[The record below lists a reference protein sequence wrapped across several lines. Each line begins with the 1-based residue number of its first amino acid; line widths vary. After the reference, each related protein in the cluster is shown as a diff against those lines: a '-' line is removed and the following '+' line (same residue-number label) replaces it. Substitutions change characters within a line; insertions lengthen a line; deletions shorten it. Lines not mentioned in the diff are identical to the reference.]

1 MTQNVEDTLPLKPL
15 NFNKRIQVFYKVCT
29 YSAGVF
35 VKISS
40 LSESIITSSMS
51 STTSTILENVQSIWR
66 LSSAWTLYDIFRDAR
81 EF

>member
-1 MTQNVEDTLPLKPL
+1 MNEVVEYVGAKKSNRDSMTQNVEDTLPLKPL

-51 STTSTILENVQSIWR
+51 STTSTILENVQSI
-66 LSSAWTLYDIFRDAR
+66 
-81 EF
+81 